1 MPVMESNTEC
11 FDHLLHKS
19 LKFRVVFSSGFN
31 LKTFVFESLK
41 VPFFFF
47 FFTELINTRLVFNHG
62 GSNSNNVLHN
72 LIN

>member
-19 LKFRVVFSSGFN
+19 LTFRVVFSSGFN
-31 LKTFVFESLK
+31 FKTFVFES
-41 VPFFFF
+41 FF
-47 FFTELINTRLVFNHG
+47 FFTELINTRLIFNHG
-62 GSNSNNVLHN
+62 GSNSNDVLHN